1 MSNPKQTAVEW
12 LIEQQ
17 WKIQV
22 KYCNNEL
29 NSVEYSDLKDKLKQQ
44 ARAMERE
51 QIESAFCDG
60 FDAPFWDMNSTPR
73 NYYNKTYG
81 KPE

>member
-1 MSNPKQTAVEW
+1 MSNTKQTAVEW

-29 NSVEYSDLKDKLKQQ
+29 NCVQYSDLHDELKQQ
-44 ARAMERE
+44 ARAMERG
-51 QIESAFCDG
+51 QIVEFADDYADQVMAGMIKRASEYCDEIH
-60 FDAPFWDMNSTPR
+60 
-73 NYYNKTYG
+73 G
-81 KPE
+81 KLE